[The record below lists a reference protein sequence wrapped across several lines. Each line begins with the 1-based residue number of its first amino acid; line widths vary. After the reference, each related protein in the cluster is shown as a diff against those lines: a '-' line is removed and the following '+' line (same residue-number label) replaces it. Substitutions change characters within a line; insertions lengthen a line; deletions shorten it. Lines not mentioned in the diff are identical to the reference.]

1 MSATVNRSVIQS
13 CNEDLGAKE
22 VALPYFRL
30 RWRLFYPHSAQ
41 ASPREVTVE
50 TVSGQLL
57 VGKSIFSTFHGIII
71 SRSTRWCNT
80 VQKVTNN
87 V

>member
-1 MSATVNRSVIQS
+1 MSATVNKSVIQS

-30 RWRLFYPHSAQ
+30 HWRLFYPRNAQ